1 MRSSC
6 FGKLKEGKFIGSFPL
21 FVAKKELLVNCNANK
36 SFTCKQ
42 ECFCQCGI
50 DGNGEK
56 VLVVEANDGIG
67 MVVVMALKEVV
78 IVIVAMKC

>member
-1 MRSSC
+1 MVLFRS
-6 FGKLKEGKFIGSFPL
+6 
-21 FVAKKELLVNCNANK
+21 LLLRKNSKVVNCNANK

-50 DGNGEK
+50 DGNGKK